1 VYLCKQVEPHI
12 NHAML
17 AATDIERAHLSIVQ
31 QALSGR
37 TRIVAGVK
45 DLNRYSIQPGKTF
58 AASAKSPEKY
68 KVLRVIA
75 DDIVVQ
81 DLSTRKIIT
90 VQVDR
95 LLQDWAT
102 RGIKEIS
109 LLEEIVQTVKNL
121 LGPVLGIF
129 LTSALLA
136 WLTDQLK

>member
-1 VYLCKQVEPHI
+1 MYIRAQVEPHI
-12 NHAML
+12 NNAMVE
-17 AATDIERAHLSIVQ
+17 ATDLQRVHLSIVQ
-31 QALSGR
+31 HALDGR
-37 TRIVAGVK
+37 TQVVSGIK

-58 AASAKSPEKY
+58 GASAKSSDKY
-68 KVLRVIA
+68 KILRVIA

-81 DLSTRKIIT
+81 DLSTRKITT

-109 LLEEIVQTVKNL
+109 LLEDIAQTVKNL

-129 LTSALLA
+129 LTTALIA
-136 WLTDQLK
+136 WLADQLR